1 MLKAPPPGKDRMQA
15 APHTREAVTGLI
27 GTPAQAMEALR
38 RLLWG
43 REHYIAFRDHPIVYG
58 RVPKAA
64 NSTIKVMLA
73 RLLDGQRRGVSPDNF
88 WKFETGGRT
97 SMLRTRDAARLADE
111 RLVFTFVRNPA
122 DRLASFYDN
131 KVRDANATLP
141 MAAQKM
147 GITKEDSLARVVDIV
162 CDTPPDRM
170 DVHVLPQSDILV
182 HRGRLVPGFVG
193 RYETFADDWE
203 ALRQRIIGRFGLD
216 LGEFRKKPT
225 HRIRTRSIEDY
236 YGDAKLLE
244 KVRRRYEQDFRLFY
258 PEEL

>member
-1 MLKAPPPGKDRMQA
+1 MDRMQA
-15 APHTREAVTGLI
+15 ALRTLPAGLAAA
-27 GTPAQAMEALR
+27 PAQAVEALR
-38 RLLWG
+38 RRLWG

-88 WKFETGGRT
+88 WKLETGGRT
-97 SMLRTRDAARLADE
+97 SMLRTRDAARLPAG
-111 RLVFTFVRNPA
+111 RLIFTFVRNPL

-131 KVRDANATLP
+131 KVRDPNAYLP

-147 GITKEDSLARVVDIV
+147 GITKEDSLARVVGIV

-170 DVHVLPQSDILV
+170 DVHVLPQADILV
-182 HRGRLVPGFVG
+182 HRGRLLPGFVG
-193 RYETFADDWE
+193 RYETFAEDWE
-203 ALRQRIIGRFGLD
+203 RLRLEASGGFGD
-216 LGEFRKKPT
+216 QHGAFRTKPT
-225 HRIRTRSIEDY
+225 HRIRTRTIEDY

-244 KVRRRYEQDFRLFY
+244 AVRGRYAEDFRLFY
-258 PEEL
+258 PEGI